1 MGTGVFSG
9 CHSLANVV
17 FDDSHTIIPNNTFAN
32 VIPAD
37 GAVFHLPLNL
47 SEIGFYAFE
56 GSVIQKMNISD
67 CTGLTKIG
75 DYAFQGTVL
84 FDSDEAG
91 NPDAWKCDFSKCTKL
106 TTIGQHA
113 FANAIFEYGEF
124 TLPDSVSEM
133 GISVFFA
140 TVDANGKITA
150 IKGGSAKITISTTTN
165 STSRTFTVNVIN
177 KGEVVEP
184 SFIEIVGP
192 KTANNQGE
200 VYVGDTAVYSA
211 KCLPSYANS
220 GVLWTLSATTNL
232 GLKVSDDMAYITGIK
247 EGGTATLTARAAN
260 GNSSAS
266 LKIVDIEKTSALEFR
281 ETAPVIEKGE
291 GEIRNPR

>member
-37 GAVFHLPLNL
+37 GTVFHLPLNL

-106 TTIGQHA
+106 TTIRQHA
-113 FANAIFEYGEF
+113 FANAVFAYGKV
-124 TLPDSVSEM
+124 TLPDSVSKM
-133 GISVFFA
+133 GIAVFFA
-140 TVDANGKITA
+140 T
-150 IKGGSAKITISTTTN
+150 S
-165 STSRTFTVNVIN
+165 
-177 KGEVVEP
+177 
-184 SFIEIVGP
+184 
-192 KTANNQGE
+192 
-200 VYVGDTAVYSA
+200 
-211 KCLPSYANS
+211 
-220 GVLWTLSATTNL
+220 
-232 GLKVSDDMAYITGIK
+232 GLKSINIPKSMETIPD
-247 EGGTATLTARAAN
+247 GT
-260 GNSSAS
+260 
-266 LKIVDIEKTSALEFR
+266 FM
-281 ETAPVIEKGE
+281 
-291 GEIRNPR
+291 